1 MVRLKIKLTTLL
13 GMVLVMA
20 SCAAPKPSVVVEA
33 PVKPKVKA
41 PEVVSQEPEMPT
53 LPSDDAPRLPEGIFN
68 LPSDTEF
75 RASSPVLPKVGVG
88 GVVIRPPTDPPSR
101 VKPKDPAN
109 E

>member
-1 MVRLKIKLTTLL
+1 MVRLKIKSTTLL
-13 GMVLVMA
+13 GLALVMA
-20 SCAAPKPSVVVEA
+20 SCAAPKPTVVVEA

-41 PEVVSQEPEMPT
+41 PEVVAQEPEMPT
-53 LPSDDAPRLPEGIFN
+53 LPSDDAPRLPDGMLN

-75 RASSPVLPKVGVG
+75 RPSSPVLPKVGAG

-101 VKPKDPAN
+101 VKPKDPAS